1 MATYNAGMLRNPFT
15 PAEIAS
21 SPDDFFGRE
30 RELREAKIALSK
42 GSVSI
47 QGQIGIGKS
56 SLLARTRLE
65 MEGFG
70 TEHTATSIFAVGD
83 RDITTADQ
91 LARTLLEDMVE
102 VDEKQK
108 KIAFKLGSLV
118 EIGSSEIYRNF
129 IEGRNVAA
137 LLRLLEQKNMK
148 QLLAGR
154 KLLLITIDEADKCP
168 VAIARLIRQ
177 ITTYTQHRGIRGV
190 HFLLAGVSPFY
201 QQMLAE
207 DAGISRF
214 VYRTIMLA
222 PMDDADATELLE
234 TKLGLV
240 LADARKQ
247 EIKLHIDPGVFAR
260 IVSLS
265 GGHPHLLQLL
275 GSYLIENENENPDG
289 MIDAEDLVTSL
300 RRICYE
306 DRAQIYD
313 STLHKLD
320 IDGKLEAFQKLMLIA
335 PSKFPTRIP
344 QSDAMDIVDSDTLH
358 WFFENNLFSVE
369 TDGTYRLLDEFLR
382 IRLMMDGAVEEE
394 QGSRIEQRLLHGSW
408 TLPDDVEDED
418 EEEGDEEELE
428 RY

>member
-1 MATYNAGMLRNPFT
+1 MLRNPFT

-30 RELREAKIALSK
+30 KELREAKRGLSK

-83 RDITTADQ
+83 KDITNADQ

-108 KIAFKLGSLV
+108 KITFKLGSFV
-118 EIGSSEIYRNF
+118 EVGSNEIYRNF
-129 IEGRNVAA
+129 VEGRNVAA

-154 KLLLITIDEADKCP
+154 ELLLITIDEADKCP
-168 VAIARLIRQ
+168 AVIARLIRQ
-177 ITTYTQHRGIRGV
+177 ITTHTQHRGIKGV
-190 HFLLAGVSPFY
+190 HFLMAGVSPFY

-207 DAGISRF
+207 DDGISRF
-214 VYRTIMLA
+214 VYGTIMLA
-222 PMDDADATELLE
+222 PMDDADATELIE

-240 LADARKQ
+240 AADARRQ
-247 EIKLHIDPGVFAR
+247 GIELQIDPGVVPR
-260 IVSLS
+260 MVSIS

-275 GSYLIENENENPDG
+275 GSYLIENENENPDQ
-289 MIDAEDLVTSL
+289 MIDAQDLVTSL

-320 IDGKLEAFQKLMLIA
+320 IEGKLDAFRKLMLIA

-344 QSDAMDIVDSDTLH
+344 QPDAMEVVDSNTLH

-394 QGSRIEQRLLHGSW
+394 QGSQLEQRLLRGSW
-408 TLPDDVEDED
+408 TLPDEEETD
-418 EEEGDEEELE
+418 EEETDEEELE

>member
-1 MATYNAGMLRNPFT
+1 MLINPFT

-30 RELREAKIALSK
+30 KELSEAKRALSK

-70 TEHTATSIFAVGD
+70 TEHSAISIFAVGD
-83 RDITTADQ
+83 KDITTADQ

-108 KIAFKLGSLV
+108 KVAFKLGSIV

-137 LLRLLEQKNMK
+137 LLRLLEQKNRE

-154 KLLLITIDEADKCP
+154 ELLLITIDEADKCP
-168 VAIARLIRQ
+168 GVIARLIRQ
-177 ITTYTQHRGIRGV
+177 ITTYTQQRGIRGV
-190 HFLLAGVSPFY
+190 HFLMAGVSPFY

-214 VYRTIMLA
+214 VYRTIMLT
-222 PMDDADATELLE
+222 PMDDADATELIE

-240 LADARKQ
+240 AANARKQ
-247 EIKLHIDPGVFAR
+247 GIPLEVDPGVVPR

-289 MIDAEDLVTSL
+289 LVDSEDLVTGL

-320 IDGKLEAFQKLMLIA
+320 IEGKLEAFRKLMLIA

-344 QSDAMDIVDSDTLH
+344 QPDAIKIVDSNTLH

-369 TDGTYRLLDEFLR
+369 PDGSYRLLDEFLR

-394 QGSRIEQRLLHGSW
+394 QDSRIEQRLLLGSW
-408 TLPDDVEDED
+408 TLADVEEMD
-418 EEEGDEEELE
+418 EEEFE